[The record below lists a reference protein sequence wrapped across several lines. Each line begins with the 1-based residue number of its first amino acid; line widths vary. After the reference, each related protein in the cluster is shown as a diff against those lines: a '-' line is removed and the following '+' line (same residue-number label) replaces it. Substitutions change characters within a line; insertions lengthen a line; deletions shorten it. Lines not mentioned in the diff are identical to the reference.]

1 MKNLLIIITLL
12 LSFNS
17 YSQKGYPKI
26 EKDSLGNKIVIM
38 TYEQAQKIDNA
49 FELLNLLEKSGA
61 ECDSLNLSYIK
72 VIDKLEKQ
80 ILLFETDVKLYKEQ
94 IIDKDGQILN
104 LNQRLKNCESDVKL
118 AGEQIS
124 IRDSQIVLLNN
135 EISTLKTKR
144 NIAYGVGIGGTI
156 LGILVAI
163 LIH

>member
-1 MKNLLIIITLL
+1 MKNILLIFTLL
-12 LSFNS
+12 ISLTSF
-17 YSQKGYPKI
+17 SQQKYPRL

-72 VIDKLEKQ
+72 VIDNLEKQ
-80 ILLFETDVKLYKEQ
+80 VLLFEIDIKLYKEQ
-94 IIDKDGQILN
+94 IIDKDGQITN
-104 LNQRLKNCESDVKL
+104 LNQRLKNCENDIKL

-124 IRDSQIVLLNN
+124 IRDNQIVLLNN

>member
-1 MKNLLIIITLL
+1 
-12 LSFNS
+12 
-17 YSQKGYPKI
+17 
-26 EKDSLGNKIVIM
+26 M

-49 FELLNLLEKSGA
+49 FELLNLLEKSGV

-72 VIDKLEKQ
+72 VIDKLERQ
-80 ILLFETDVKLYKEQ
+80 VLLFETDIKLYKEQ
-94 IIDKDGQILN
+94 IIDKNDQISN
-104 LNQRLKNCESDVKL
+104 LNKRLMNCESDVRF
-118 AGEQIS
+118 ANEQIG
-124 IRDSQIVLLNN
+124 IRDSQIVLLND

>member
-1 MKNLLIIITLL
+1 MKKILFIITLL
-12 LSFNS
+12 ISLTSF
-17 YSQKGYPKI
+17 SQKGYPRI
-26 EKDSLGNKIVIM
+26 EKDTLGNKIVIM

-49 FELLNLLEKSGA
+49 FELLNLLEKSGV

-72 VIDKLEKQ
+72 VIDKLERQ
-80 ILLFETDVKLYKEQ
+80 VLLFETDIKLYKEQ
-94 IIDKDGQILN
+94 IIDKNDQISN
-104 LNQRLKNCESDVKL
+104 LNKRLMNCESDVRF
-118 AGEQIS
+118 ANEQIG
-124 IRDSQIVLLNN
+124 IRDSQIVLLND